1 MPPWSFMRCSDGRR
15 RLGWFWPSCCWRRT
29 PGCPNVLMWSLWN
42 ALLETGKFLWL
53 YGELVWKEA
62 LMTWDIPI
70 SWIFA
75 PRMDSRA
82 LASLILYMLCICA
95 GIDNLKFYCMHLLY
109 SLNFEVGA
117 QWALECKAWCLLPLC
132 DLLQFFYADVAW
144 TIQSI
149 KFHLHHHIA
158 CATQSWFDFNS
169 GHPTLLAAMSG
180 TTIWATKVTPL
191 SRLVTCCA
199 HDCACASLY
208 AAAVDYDFLWSSRR
222 TALCRGTR
230 ASSKCWRWH
239 ASLVSNRVC
248 VV

>member
-1 MPPWSFMRCSDGRR
+1 MQNIPLLHILQLAKSLPPWSFLRCSDGRR
-15 RLGWFWPSCCWRRT
+15 RLGWFWPLCCWRRIL
-29 PGCPNVLMWSLWN
+29 GCPNVLMWSLWN
-42 ALLETGKFLWL
+42 ALLEMVRFRWL

-144 TIQSI
+144 TIISFTCIITSHAQPNPDLISTQVI
-149 KFHLHHHIA
+149 LH
-158 CATQSWFDFNS
+158 CWPRCLERLYGQ
-169 GHPTLLAAMSG
+169 PRLL
-180 TTIWATKVTPL
+180 
-191 SRLVTCCA
+191 
-199 HDCACASLY
+199 
-208 AAAVDYDFLWSSRR
+208 
-222 TALCRGTR
+222 LCPD
-230 ASSKCWRWH
+230 W
-239 ASLVSNRVC
+239 
-248 VV
+248 